1 MTVEEGE
8 PVAIVGMACRLP
20 GAPSPAAFWTLLR
33 DGVSAVTEVP
43 DGRWDPDAP
52 GLDRPGLRHGGFLD
66 DIAGFDAGFFG
77 ISPREATTTD
87 PQQRLVLELAWE
99 ALEDAGTVPAK
110 LRESRTAVFV
120 GAMSGDFAA
129 LVQDPLDITRHTLT
143 GVQRGIIAN
152 RVSYT
157 LGLRGPSMTVDAAQ
171 ASALV
176 AVHLAAETL
185 RTGQAELAL
194 AGGVNLNLVPESA
207 AAVAGF
213 GGLSPDGRCFT
224 FDARANGYV
233 RGEGGG
239 AVLLKPLAR
248 ALADGDRVHAVIRG
262 SAVNNDGATDGLT
275 VPSPAA
281 QSEVIRLACR
291 RAGVAPEA
299 LQYVEL
305 HGTGTRVGDPL
316 EAAGLAGAL
325 GDAASR
331 APVHVGS
338 AKTNVGHLEGAA
350 GIVGLIKAVL
360 GVAHRE
366 IPASL
371 NFETPHPRIDL
382 DRLGLRVRR
391 EHGPWPRPGE
401 PLLAGVSSF
410 GIGGTN
416 CHVVLG
422 AAPDGPADAVRAEP
436 DARPVLWPLSG
447 RTAGALRAQAARLR
461 EQLVRDPRSP
471 GDVGWSLATGRTH
484 FEHRA
489 AVLGTGTEALLDGLD
504 AVATGRD
511 APGVVRA
518 TAGSPGGVVLV
529 FPGGSPVE
537 TGTARELMALS
548 PVFRS
553 AVGVCAAAL
562 DARTGWSLTD
572 VLDGVPGAPRPD
584 RADVAGP
591 VRFAVAVALAR
602 LWESLGIS
610 PEAVVG
616 DAEGEVAAAHVA
628 GALTV
633 EDAARIVTA
642 RAHGAPPGPVT
653 PRPSAV
659 AFHSSVTGGVLDTA
673 ALDTAYWS
681 RRLPWPSRADAVI
694 RALARTGHPT
704 FLEVSPRAVRGAD
717 DWRTL
722 LGDDTGATAVRAPL
736 PGESVR
742 SSLLGAVAALHVR
755 GQVVSWSGVFAAHD
769 PRRVPLPTYAFQRE
783 RHWPSR
789 ERPAPAGPPAGERQ
803 GGLLDL
809 VRAHSAAVLGH
820 ADAQAVDPG
829 KTFKD
834 LGVDSMLAVEL
845 SERLAAATGLPVPA
859 TVVYDHPTPTG
870 LADHLRERR
879 GPGGS
884 TDSRPLAAP
893 TDGDPVAVVAMGC
906 RYPGGVGSPG
916 ELWDLV
922 TAGTD
927 AISDFPADRDW
938 DLDALYAPEPA
949 TPGRTYVRRGG
960 FLDGADGFDA
970 AFFGISPREATS
982 MDPQQRV
989 LLEVAWETLERAG
1002 IDPGTLRGS
1011 STGVFVGATAQ
1022 EYGPR
1027 LQDSSEGLGGYLLTG
1042 GSPSLTSGRIAFTLG
1057 LEGPAV
1063 TVDTAC
1069 SSSLV
1074 ALHQAAQS
1082 LRQGECSLALAGGV
1096 AVMATPGMFV
1106 EFSQQRGL
1114 APDGRCKP
1122 FSADADG
1129 TAWSEGAGL
1138 LLLERLSD
1146 AERNGHPV
1154 LAVLRGSAVNQ
1165 DGASNGLTAPSGPAQ
1180 QRVIRQALAAA
1191 RLDAADVDAVEAHG
1205 TGTALGDPIEAQAL
1219 IATYGQG
1226 RERPLW
1232 LGSLKSNIGHAQAA
1246 AGVGGVIK
1254 MVLAMRHGL
1263 LPRTL
1268 HAGTPSPHVDWSRGK
1283 VALLDR
1289 ATPWPETGRARRTA
1303 VSSFGISGTNA
1314 HVVLEQAPVRPQP
1327 PRTGTAP
1334 LPWPLS
1340 ARSEEALR
1348 AHAAR
1353 LHRFIG
1359 GRPALDAA
1367 DIGYTLAA
1375 GRAAFD
1381 HRATVFGESRDE
1393 LLAGLRALA
1402 DGRPYEADGEMAGGH
1417 AVGGEAVGGG
1427 TPAFLFTGQGS
1438 QRPGMG
1444 RELYE
1449 TYPAFAEAFDQVCAH
1464 IDPHLE
1470 RPLRSVVFAEPGTP
1484 EAAALHRTQYTQP
1497 GLFALQVA
1505 LFRLLESLDV
1515 TPGHLLGH
1523 SLGEVSAA
1531 HLAGVLT
1538 LSDACVLVAARAR
1551 LMQEAP
1557 AGGAMVSVQA
1567 GEDEVA
1573 ASLPG
1578 GVSVAAVNGP
1588 LATVVSGDEDAV
1600 LAVAAHWEELG
1611 VRTRRLTVSHAFHS
1625 AHMDGMLKEFRRVAG
1640 TLTFRPPAIPVVSN
1654 LTGAV
1659 AGPEIATP
1667 DYWVRHVRGAV
1678 RFGQGVQTLRA
1689 EGVRTCLELGPSGVL
1704 SALAETVPAGPDED
1718 AAAVP
1723 VLLPLL
1729 RPGRSEAHT
1738 LTAALARARTSGV
1751 NWGAAGDVRLVELPT
1766 YPFERQRYWLRAPAS
1781 VGGAAGLGL
1790 DDAGHAL
1797 LSTATELPD
1806 GGHLFTGRISLA
1818 AQPWLADHTIL
1829 GTVLLP
1835 GTALVELAMHAA
1847 GATGCDEIEELVL
1860 HTPVTFAPDGAVLL
1874 QLVAGAADG
1883 TGRRPVV
1890 VRSRRQDEPAW
1901 TRNAEGTL
1909 AGALVGT
1916 DAVTA

>member
-1 MTVEEGE
+1 MTAEEGG
-8 PVAIVGMACRLP
+8 PIAIVGLACRLP

-33 DGVSAVTEVP
+33 DGASAITEVP
-43 DGRWDPDAP
+43 DGRWDPAAP

-66 DIAGFDAGFFG
+66 DIDGFDAGFFG

-87 PQQRLVLELAWE
+87 PQQRLMLELAWE
-99 ALEDAGTVPAK
+99 ALEDAGIVPAE

-120 GAMSGDFAA
+120 GAMAGDFAG
-129 LVQDPLDITRHTLT
+129 LVQDPLDVTRHTLT

-176 AVHLAAETL
+176 AVHLAAEAL
-185 RTGQAELAL
+185 RSGQAECAL
-194 AGGVNLNLVPESA
+194 AGGVNLNLVPGSA

-248 ALADGDRVHAVIRG
+248 ALADGDRVYAVIRG

-316 EAAGLAGAL
+316 EAAGIAGAL

-350 GIVGLIKAVL
+350 GIVGLLKAVL
-360 GVAHRE
+360 SVAHEE

-371 NFETPHPRIDL
+371 NFETPSPGIDL

-391 EHGPWPRPGE
+391 ERGPWPRPGE

-422 AAPDGPADAVRAEP
+422 AAPHAPADAVRAEP
-436 DARPVLWPLSG
+436 DTRPVLWPLSG

-461 EQLVRDPRSP
+461 EQLAGGSWSP

-511 APGVVRA
+511 APGVFRA
-518 TAGSPGGVVLV
+518 TAGGPGDVVLV

-537 TGTARELMALS
+537 TGTVRELMSLS
-548 PVFRS
+548 AAFRS
-553 AVGVCAAAL
+553 AVDVCATAL
-562 DARTGWSLTD
+562 DTRTGWSLTD
-572 VLDGVPGAPRPD
+572 VLDGARGAPRPD
-584 RADVAGP
+584 RDDVAGP

-602 LWESLGIS
+602 LWESLGIR
-610 PEAVVG
+610 PRAVVG
-616 DAEGEVAAAHVA
+616 DAEGEVAAAYVA
-628 GALTV
+628 GVLTV

-642 RAHGAPPGPVT
+642 HAHGTAPGPVT
-653 PRPSAV
+653 PRPSTI

-673 ALDTAYWS
+673 ALGTAHWS
-681 RRLPWPSRADAVI
+681 CGPGSSSRTDDAL
-694 RALARTGHPT
+694 RALARTGYRT
-704 FLEVSPRAVRGAD
+704 FLEVSPRPGCGAD
-717 DWRTL
+717 DRRTL
-722 LGDDTGATAVRAPL
+722 LDGDAPATVVPAPR
-736 PGESVR
+736 PGESMR
-742 SSLLGAVAALHVR
+742 ASLLEAVAALHVR
-755 GQVVSWSGVFAAHD
+755 GQTVSWPEVFAAHS

-789 ERPAPAGPPAGERQ
+789 ERPAPAEPPAEERR
-803 GGLLDL
+803 GDLLDL
-809 VRAHSAAVLGH
+809 VRAHAAAVLGH
-820 ADAQAVDPG
+820 ADAEAVDAG

-859 TVVYDHPTPTG
+859 TIVYDHPTPAG
-870 LADHLRERR
+870 LAVHLTEQR
-879 GPGGS
+879 GTGESSGS
-884 TDSRPLAAP
+884 LPLAA
-893 TDGDPVAVVAMGC
+893 TADGDPIAIVAMGC

-922 TAGTD
+922 AAGTD
-927 AISDFPADRDW
+927 ASSDFPADRDW
-938 DLDALYAPEPA
+938 DLDALYDPEPG

-1011 STGVFVGATAQ
+1011 GTGVFVGATAQ

-1063 TVDTAC
+1063 TIDTAC

-1096 AVMATPGMFV
+1096 AVMASPGMFV

-1122 FSADADG
+1122 FSAAADG

-1146 AERNGHPV
+1146 AERNGRPV

-1219 IATYGQG
+1219 IATYGQD

-1314 HVVLEQAPVRPQP
+1314 HVVLEQAPVRPQTS
-1327 PRTGTAP
+1327 RTGTAP

-1359 GRPALDAA
+1359 ARPGLDAA

-1402 DGRPYEADGEMAGGH
+1402 DGRPSEPADES
-1417 AVGGEAVGGG
+1417 VGEAAGGG
-1427 TPAFLFTGQGS
+1427 TPAFLLTGQGS

-1470 RPLRSVVFAEPGTP
+1470 RPLRNVVFAAPGTP

-1515 TPGHLLGH
+1515 TPSRLLGH

-1531 HLAGVLT
+1531 HLAGVFT

-1573 ASLPG
+1573 ASLPD

-1588 LATVVSGDEDAV
+1588 TATVVSGDEDAV
-1600 LAVAAHWEELG
+1600 LAVAAHWEEHG
-1611 VRTRRLTVSHAFHS
+1611 VRTKRLTVSHAFHS
-1625 AHMDGMLKEFRRVAG
+1625 AHMDGMLEEFRRIAE

-1659 AGPEIATP
+1659 AGPEIATA

-1704 SALAETVPAGPDED
+1704 SALARTVPAGPGSAD
-1718 AAAVP
+1718 AAVP

-1738 LTAALARARTSGV
+1738 LTAALARARASGV
-1751 NWGAAGDVRLVELPT
+1751 NWGAAGDVRMVELPT
-1766 YPFERQRYWLRAPAS
+1766 YPFERQRYWLRAPAPAGS
-1781 VGGAAGLGL
+1781 AAGLGL
-1790 DDAGHAL
+1790 DDAGHTL

-1860 HTPVTFAPDGAVLL
+1860 HTPVTFAQDGAVLL
-1874 QLVAGAADG
+1874 QLLVGAADG
-1883 TGRRPVV
+1883 TGRRTVV
-1890 VRSRRQDEPAW
+1890 VRSRGQDEPAW

-1909 AGALVGT
+1909 AGALAGAA
-1916 DAVTA
+1916 AVPAYG

>member
-1 MTVEEGE
+1 MTVEERE
-8 PVAIVGMACRLP
+8 PIAIVGMACRLP

-33 DGVSAVTEVP
+33 DGASAITEVP
-43 DGRWDPDAP
+43 DGRWDPAAP

-66 DIAGFDAGFFG
+66 DIDGFDAGFFG

-99 ALEDAGTVPAK
+99 ALEDAGIVPAK

-120 GAMSGDFAA
+120 GAMSSDFAA

-157 LGLRGPSMTVDAAQ
+157 LGLRGPSMTVDSAQ

-176 AVHLAAETL
+176 AVHLAAESL
-185 RTGQAELAL
+185 RTGQAEFAL

-239 AVLLKPLAR
+239 VVLLKPLGR
-248 ALADGDRVHAVIRG
+248 ALADGDHVHAVIRG

-316 EAAGLAGAL
+316 EAAGIAGAL
-325 GDAASR
+325 ADAASR

-360 GVAHRE
+360 SVAHGE

-382 DRLGLRVRR
+382 DRLGLRVQR
-391 EHGPWPRPGE
+391 ERGPWPRPGE
-401 PLLAGVSSF
+401 PPLAGVSSF

-422 AAPDGPADAVRAEP
+422 AAPDGPAGAVRAEP
-436 DARPVLWPLSG
+436 DARPVLWTVSG
-447 RTAGALRAQAARLR
+447 RTAGALRAQAARLKA
-461 EQLVRDPRSP
+461 QLVRGPRSP

-489 AVLGTGTEALLDGLD
+489 AVLGTGGEALLDGLD
-504 AVATGRD
+504 AVTTGRD
-511 APGVVRA
+511 VPGVFRA

-529 FPGGSPVE
+529 FPAGSPVE
-537 TGTARELMALS
+537 TGTTRELMALS
-548 PVFRS
+548 PAFRT
-553 AVGVCAAAL
+553 AIGICADAL

-572 VLDGVPGAPRPD
+572 VLNGAPGAPRPD
-584 RADVAGP
+584 RDDVAGP
-591 VRFAVAVALAR
+591 ARFAVAVALAR
-602 LWESLGIS
+602 LWESLGVR

-616 DAEGEVAAAHVA
+616 DAEEEVAAAHVV

-642 RAHGAPPGPVT
+642 RAHGTAPGPVT

-659 AFHSSVTGGVLDTA
+659 AFHSSVTGGILDTA

-681 RRLPWPSRADAVI
+681 RRTPSPSRTDAVI

-722 LGDDTGATAVRAPL
+722 LGGDTAATVVRAPL
-736 PGESVR
+736 RDGAVR
-742 SSLLGAVAALHVR
+742 SSLLEAVAELHVR
-755 GQVVSWSGVFAAHD
+755 GHAVSWPGVFAAHD

-789 ERPAPAGPPAGERQ
+789 ERPAPAEPSAGERQ
-803 GGLLDL
+803 RDLLDL
-809 VRAHSAAVLGH
+809 VRSHSAAVLGH
-820 ADAQAVDPG
+820 VGAEAVDAE

-859 TVVYDHPTPTG
+859 TIVYDHPTPAG
-870 LADHLRERR
+870 LAAHLRERR
-879 GPGGS
+879 GLGEDA
-884 TDSRPLAAP
+884 DSRPLPAAA
-893 TDGDPVAVVAMGC
+893 DGDPIAIVAMGC

-916 ELWDLV
+916 ELWELV

-938 DLDALYAPEPA
+938 DLDALYAPEPG

-970 AFFGISPREATS
+970 AFFGISPREATA

-1011 STGVFVGATAQ
+1011 GTGVFVGATAQ

-1042 GSPSLTSGRIAFTLG
+1042 GSPSLVSGRIAFTLG

-1063 TVDTAC
+1063 TIDTAC

-1082 LRQGECSLALAGGV
+1082 LRQGECSMALAGGV

-1154 LAVLRGSAVNQ
+1154 LAVVRGSAVNQ

-1226 RERPLW
+1226 RDRPLW

-1289 ATPWPETGRARRTA
+1289 AAPWPGTGRTRRTA

-1314 HVVLEQAPVRPQP
+1314 HVILEQAPVRPRT
-1327 PRTGTAP
+1327 PRAVTAP

-1348 AHAAR
+1348 VHAAR
-1353 LHRFIG
+1353 LHRFIS

-1367 DIGYTLAA
+1367 DIGYTLAT
-1375 GRAAFD
+1375 GRAEFE

-1393 LLAGLRALA
+1393 LLTGLRALA
-1402 DGRPYEADGEMAGGH
+1402 DGRPSE
-1417 AVGGEAVGGG
+1417 AVGGAAGGG

-1464 IDPHLE
+1464 IDPHLD
-1470 RPLRSVVFAEPGTP
+1470 RPLKSVVFAAPGTP

-1505 LFRLLESLDV
+1505 LFRLLGSLDV

-1573 ASLPG
+1573 DSLPG

-1588 LATVVSGDEDAV
+1588 RATVVSGDEDAV
-1600 LAVAAHWEELG
+1600 LAVAAHWEERG
-1611 VRTRRLTVSHAFHS
+1611 VRARRLTVSHAFHS
-1625 AHMDGMLKEFRRVAG
+1625 AHMDGMLEEFRRVAE

-1654 LTGAV
+1654 VTGAV

-1667 DYWVRHVRGAV
+1667 GYWVRHVRGAV
-1678 RFGQGVQTLRA
+1678 RFGQGVRTLRA
-1689 EGVRTCLELGPSGVL
+1689 EGVSTCLELGPSGVL
-1704 SALAETVPAGPDED
+1704 CALAQTVPAGPEGE
-1718 AAAVP
+1718 AAVP

-1738 LTAALARARTSGV
+1738 LTAALARARASGV

-1766 YPFERQRYWLRAPAS
+1766 YPFERRRYWLRAPAPAGS
-1781 VGGAAGLGL
+1781 AAGLGL

-1806 GGHLFTGRISLA
+1806 GGHLFTGRISPA

-1847 GATGCDEIEELVL
+1847 GATGCDEVEELVL
-1860 HTPVTFAPDGAVLL
+1860 HTPVTFTADGAVLL
-1874 QLVAGAADG
+1874 QLVVGAADG
-1883 TGRRPVV
+1883 TGRRPVL
-1890 VRSRRQDEPAW
+1890 VRSRRQEEPAW

-1909 AGALVGT
+1909 AGALAGA
-1916 DAVTA
+1916 DAVPAYG

>member
-1 MTVEEGE
+1 MTAEEYE

-20 GAPSPAAFWTLLR
+20 RAPSPAAFWTLLR
-33 DGVSAVTEVP
+33 EGTSAITEVP
-43 DGRWDPDAP
+43 EGRWDPAAP

-66 DIAGFDAGFFG
+66 DIGGFDAGFFG

-87 PQQRLVLELAWE
+87 PQQRLMLELAWE
-99 ALEDAGTVPAK
+99 ALEDAGIVPAR

-129 LVQDPLDITRHTLT
+129 LVQDPADITRHTLT

-157 LGLRGPSMTVDAAQ
+157 LGLRGPSMTVDSAQ

-176 AVHLAAETL
+176 AVHLAVESL
-185 RTGQAELAL
+185 RTGQAEFAL
-194 AGGVNLNLVPESA
+194 AGGVNLNIVPGSA

-248 ALADGDRVHAVIRG
+248 ALADGDQVYAVIRG

-316 EAAGLAGAL
+316 EAAGIAGAL

-360 GVAHRE
+360 SVAHAE

-382 DRLGLRVRR
+382 DRLGLRVQR
-391 EHGPWPRPGE
+391 ERGPWPRPGE
-401 PLLAGVSSF
+401 PPLAGVSSF

-422 AAPDGPADAVRAEP
+422 AAPDGPAGAARAEA
-436 DARPVLWPLSG
+436 DAGPVLWTLSG
-447 RTAGALRAQAARLR
+447 RTAAALRAQAARLK
-461 EQLVRDPRSP
+461 EQLVRGPRSP

-489 AVLGTGTEALLDGLD
+489 AVVGAGGEALLDGLD
-504 AVATGRD
+504 AVADGRA
-511 APGVVRA
+511 APGVFRG

-529 FPGGSPVE
+529 FPGGGPVP
-537 TGTARELMALS
+537 TGTTRELLAVS
-548 PVFRS
+548 PVFRT
-553 AVGVCAAAL
+553 AIGVCADAL

-572 VLDGVPGAPRPD
+572 VLTGAPRAPRPD
-584 RADVAGP
+584 RDDVAGP

-602 LWESLGIS
+602 LWESLGVR

-642 RAHGAPPGPVT
+642 HAHDVAPGPVT

-681 RRLPWPSRADAVI
+681 RPLRPPSRTGAVL

-704 FLEVSPRAVRGAD
+704 FLEVGPRAVRGAD
-717 DWRTL
+717 DWQTL
-722 LGDDTGATAVRAPL
+722 LGGDSPASVVRAPRE
-736 PGESVR
+736 GEDVR
-742 SSLLGAVAALHVR
+742 SALLAAVAALHVR
-755 GQVVSWSGVFAAHD
+755 GHAVSWSGVFAAHD

-789 ERPAPAGPPAGERQ
+789 ERPVPVEPPAGERQ
-803 GGLLDL
+803 GDLLDL

-820 ADAQAVDPG
+820 VDAEAVDAD
-829 KTFKD
+829 KTFKE

-845 SERLAAATGLPVPA
+845 SERLTAATGLPVPA
-859 TVVYDHPTPTG
+859 TVVYDHPTPAG
-870 LADHLRERR
+870 LAVHLTERR
-879 GPGGS
+879 GLGEGAGP
-884 TDSRPLAAP
+884 RPPEP
-893 TDGDPVAVVAMGC
+893 TTADDGPIAIVAMGC
-906 RYPGGVGSPG
+906 RYPGGVGSPDD
-916 ELWDLV
+916 LWRLV

-927 AISDFPADRDW
+927 ATSDFPADRDW
-938 DLDALYAPEPA
+938 DLDALYAPEPG

-960 FLDGADGFDA
+960 FLEGADGFDA
-970 AFFGISPREATS
+970 AFFGISPREALS

-1011 STGVFVGATAQ
+1011 GTGVFVGATAQ

-1042 GSPSLTSGRIAFTLG
+1042 GSPSLASGRIAFTLG

-1063 TVDTAC
+1063 TIDTAC

-1082 LRQGECSLALAGGV
+1082 LRQGECSMALAGGV

-1106 EFSQQRGL
+1106 EFGQQRGL

-1138 LLLERLSD
+1138 LLLERLPD

-1180 QRVIRQALAAA
+1180 QRVIRRALAAA

-1205 TGTALGDPIEAQAL
+1205 TGTALGDPIEARAL

-1226 RERPLW
+1226 RDRPLW

-1268 HAGTPSPHVDWSRGK
+1268 HAGTPSPHVDWSQGK
-1283 VALLDR
+1283 VSLLDR

-1314 HVVLEQAPVRPQP
+1314 HVVLEQAPVRARP
-1327 PRTGTAP
+1327 PRTVTAP
-1334 LPWPLS
+1334 LPWQLS

-1348 AHAAR
+1348 VHAAR
-1353 LHRFIG
+1353 LHHFIS

-1375 GRAAFD
+1375 GRAGFD
-1381 HRATVFGESRDE
+1381 HRATVFGESRGE
-1393 LLAGLRALA
+1393 LLDGLRALA
-1402 DGRPYEADGEMAGGH
+1402 DGRPTEAAD
-1417 AVGGEAVGGG
+1417 EAAGGG

-1449 TYPAFAEAFDQVCAH
+1449 AYPAFAEAFDEVCAH
-1464 IDPHLE
+1464 LDPHLD
-1470 RPLRSVVFAEPGTP
+1470 RPLKSVVFAAPGTP

-1505 LFRLLESLDV
+1505 LFRLLESLHV

-1557 AGGAMVSVQA
+1557 AGGAMLSVQA

-1573 ASLPG
+1573 AALPG

-1588 LATVVSGDEDAV
+1588 TATVVSGDEDAV
-1600 LAVAAHWEELG
+1600 LAVAAHWEEHG

-1625 AHMDGMLKEFRRVAG
+1625 AHMDGMLEEFRRVAE

-1678 RFGQGVQTLRA
+1678 RFGQGVLTLRA
-1689 EGVRTCLELGPSGVL
+1689 AGVSTCLELGPSGVL
-1704 SALAETVPAGPDED
+1704 SALAEAVPAGPDED
-1718 AAAVP
+1718 TARP
-1723 VLLPLL
+1723 LLLPLLLPLL

-1738 LTAALARARTSGV
+1738 LTAALARARASGV

-1766 YPFERQRYWLRAPAS
+1766 YPFERQRYWLRAPAPTGS
-1781 VGGAAGLGL
+1781 AAGLGL

-1874 QLVAGAADG
+1874 QLVVGTVDG

-1890 VRSRRQDEPAW
+1890 VRSRGQDEPAW
-1901 TRNAEGTL
+1901 THNAVGTL
-1909 AGALVGT
+1909 TGALERV
-1916 DAVTA
+1916 